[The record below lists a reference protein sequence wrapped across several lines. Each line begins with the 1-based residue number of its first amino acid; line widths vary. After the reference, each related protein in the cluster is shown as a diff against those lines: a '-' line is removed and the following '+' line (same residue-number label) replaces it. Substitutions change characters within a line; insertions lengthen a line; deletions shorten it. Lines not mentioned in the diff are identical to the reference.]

1 MNNDKGKLYYGLGLD
16 NNQLRADAAESRN
29 IIKGIGDTAVSEGNR
44 IDSISHRIGAA
55 LAVAFSVQQATTFAK
70 SVIQVRGEVEA
81 LSISFETLLG
91 GNKQKA
97 QALFSEIRTFA
108 VNTPMMLNDLA
119 KGAQM
124 LLSFNIE
131 ADRVMPILKQIGDIS
146 MGDAQ
151 KFNSLTLAFSQ
162 MMSTGK
168 LMGQDLLQM
177 INAGFNPLSVISEKT
192 GKSIG
197 QLKKDMEAGAISS
210 EMVADAFA
218 AATAEGGKFH
228 GMLEK
233 QSKGI
238 NGSISNLKGAIDDM
252 MNNIGTSNQD
262 IITGSISAATTV
274 VRHYEQIGE
283 ILSVIVATYGTYRA
297 ALIATEAVRQ
307 SVTTV
312 KHTEE
317 AAELYKL
324 LSAEQQ
330 AQISKMGLSKAS
342 AEYYT
347 VVKAE
352 TAANVQAAQSALTK
366 ARADVTAANQAVAA
380 RRAEYIAAKQLE
392 QQRLAELMHIG
403 ATGNAKQVEVAQRKL
418 AAAETQRETAAL
430 AYQSAARDFNAKKT
444 AVETAART
452 ANTTATAVNT
462 AAQTANATASGFLT
476 VVKTR
481 LTAVAAKLNAVIM
494 ANPYALAA
502 AAVIA
507 LGYGLYKL
515 ITYQTDAEKAQS
527 KLNDTIKATNK
538 EIDSEVHQI
547 DAMFGRLK
555 AAKEG
560 TNEYRA
566 AKDAIINRYGEYLKK
581 LGDEKTALNDIAA
594 AYALITE
601 EAKKAARA
609 RAMETFTKD
618 AADTLAEK
626 EGDVKDEVKKLLD
639 KQFKGQKGADGVSLS
654 ETYYWKIKPVIEG
667 EAEITDEIKEIIGAF
682 NRTKTVMTGITPGT
696 EAPVYSEIVVNDL
709 QEQIDA
715 AVKARV
721 IFNRSMEQ
729 ARMKF
734 GENPTTDN
742 RETIFDAA
750 TASLQQLMD
759 RLPKVQEELA
769 ALKKAETPD
778 AAAIAAKEQEIQ
790 QIKDKT
796 LARER
801 ELSVIKDVKAQ
812 IDVLQK
818 EQLKYGKD
826 DAEYNALEARIK
838 VLKTKLPLT
847 EGQSGKAENEAA
859 RIKRETSERNQ
870 KIQEYETNVKKQIKQ
885 SELDISQSRIDAMD
899 EGFAK
904 EQAQMELAYQRLIFT
919 NQQRE
924 AEMVEALR
932 DARELEWEN
941 KNPKAKAKG
950 ETFDRSTVTAADL
963 SPEQQAQI
971 AEYYKVA
978 EEIRNK
984 ANKTSLEQMLADFMT
999 YEQQRNK
1006 ITEEYERQRKALYNE
1021 DGSLRKGVTQG
1032 NVDELNR
1039 NEQEALKAVDEQFA
1053 SREATYQ
1060 AWMNAIANMTLRQL
1074 EQVLEKAEQE
1084 LSALEKSGTADSKQ
1098 LSTARAKVNTARK
1111 KVTQARAENEVSP
1124 GKRSIKEW
1132 EDLYKTLQEAE
1143 REFESIGDTV
1153 GGTAGEIIS
1162 TAGTIL
1168 SSTLSM
1174 INSIVSLTT
1183 ASTTGMQTAALASS
1197 SAIQTVEKAS
1207 VILTVISAALSI
1219 ATAIIGLFNNDDKYQ
1234 KEIEKLQD
1242 RIDQLQW
1249 ELDNADVMR
1258 VQQNSFNALQKVK
1271 QVYAETTKEVLRL
1284 HTVTNRYANTMYQ
1297 IMGRVVYQNEIMQK
1311 SAEKLAVAYA
1321 NIAYTADKA
1330 LGEEKFTG
1338 AKEQLKNIAQQQLL
1352 LQEQIR
1358 NEDAKKHTDN
1368 GKIADWERQIQ
1379 ELGEEANKIINEI
1392 VEDIMGGSAADL
1404 ASELADAFIDAFQAG
1419 EDAAEAW
1426 GDKVKDIV
1434 ADVIKRM
1441 LVSKYLEEPL
1451 GDILDKYKAKWYKDG
1466 EFAGIDAIIS
1476 SMSGFANDL
1485 NAVGNEFK
1493 MIWDNLPDSVK
1504 NMFTVTSDAS
1514 REASEKGIATASQ
1527 ESVDEL
1533 NGRATAIQGHTYS
1546 LMESAKLLVANSARM
1561 LEHLAGI
1568 EDNTKHLSKLERIE
1582 DDMQAVKNTV
1592 NDIALKGIKLKK

>member
-1 MNNDKGKLYYGLGLD
+1 MQNDKGKLYYGLGLD

-29 IIKGIGDTAVSEGNR
+29 IIKGIGDTAVSEGSR
-44 IDSISHRIGAA
+44 IDSISKRIGAA
-55 LAVAFSVQQATTFAK
+55 IAVAFSVQQATTFAK

-97 QALFSEIRTFA
+97 KALFSEIRTFA

-197 QLKKDMEAGAISS
+197 QLKKDMEAGAISA

-252 MNNIGTSNQD
+252 MNDIGTSNQD

-283 ILSVIVATYGTYRA
+283 ILSVIVAIYGTYRA

-307 SVTTV
+307 SVATV

-342 AEYYT
+342 VEYYT
-347 VVKAE
+347 AVKAE

-462 AAQTANATASGFLT
+462 AAQTANATASGFLA

-639 KQFKGQKGADGVSLS
+639 KQFKGQKGTDGISLS

-682 NRTKTVMTGITPGT
+682 NRTKTVQTGIIPGSD
-696 EAPVYSEIVVNDL
+696 APVYSEIVVNDL

-742 RETIFDAA
+742 GEETTFDAA

-759 RLPKVQEELA
+759 RLPKAQEELA
-769 ALKKAETPD
+769 ALKKADTPD
-778 AAAIAAKEQEIQ
+778 TAAIAAKEQEIQ

-812 IDVLQK
+812 IDTLQK

-826 DAEYNALEARIK
+826 DAEYKALEARIK

-847 EGQSGKAENEAA
+847 DGQSGKAENEAA
-859 RIKRETSERNQ
+859 RIKRETAERNQ
-870 KIQEYETNVKKQIKQ
+870 KIQEYEANVKKQITQ

-904 EQAQMELAYQRLIFT
+904 EQAQMELAYRRLIFA

-1006 ITEEYERQRKALYNE
+1006 ITEEYERKRKALHNE
-1021 DGSLRKGVTQG
+1021 DGTLRKGVTQG

-1039 NEQEALKAVDEQFA
+1039 NEQEALEAVDEQFA

-1060 AWMNAIANMTLRQL
+1060 AWMNAIANMTFRRL
-1074 EQVLEKAEQE
+1074 EQEFEKAEQE
-1084 LSALEKSGTADSKQ
+1084 LADLEKSGTADSKQ
-1098 LSTARAKVNTARK
+1098 LSTAHAKVNTARK
-1111 KVTQARAENEVSP
+1111 KVTQAKAENEVSP

-1132 EDLYKTLQEAE
+1132 EDLYKILQEAE
-1143 REFESIGDTV
+1143 REIESIGDAV

-1174 INSIVSLTT
+1174 INSIE
-1183 ASTTGMQTAALASS
+1183 TAALASS

-1207 VILTVISAALSI
+1207 VILTIISAAMSI
-1219 ATAIIGLFNNDDKYQ
+1219 ATTIIGLFNNDEKYQ
-1234 KEIEKLQD
+1234 KEIERLQG

-1249 ELDNADVMR
+1249 ELDNADVVR
-1258 VQQNSFNALQKVK
+1258 LQNNTFNVLQKVR
-1271 QVYAETTKEVLRL
+1271 QVYDETTKEVLQL
-1284 HTVTNRYANTMYQ
+1284 HTATNRYALSIYMIT
-1297 IMGRVVYQNEIMQK
+1297 GRVVYQNEIMQK

-1330 LGEEKFTG
+1330 LGEKKFDN
-1338 AKEQLKNIAQQQLL
+1338 AKEQLRNIAEQQLL
-1352 LQEQIR
+1352 IQEQIKK
-1358 NEDAKKHTDN
+1358 EDAKKKTDHD
-1368 GKIADWERQIQ
+1368 KIADLERQIQ
-1379 ELGEEANKIINEI
+1379 ELGDEANKIINEI
-1392 VEDIMGGSAADL
+1392 VEEIIGGSASDIAN
-1404 ASELADAFIDAFQAG
+1404 ELADAFIDAFQAG

-1426 GDKVKDIV
+1426 GDKVNEIV

-1451 GDILDKYKAKWYKDG
+1451 GEIFDKYKAKWYKDG
-1466 EFAGIDAIIS
+1466 EFAGIDAIIG

-1485 NAVGNEFK
+1485 NAVGDEFK

-1504 NMFTVTSDAS
+1504 NMFTVTGDAT

-1527 ESVDEL
+1527 DSVDEL

-1582 DDMQAVKNTV
+1582 NDMQAVKNTV

>member
-1 MNNDKGKLYYGLGLD
+1 MQNNKGKLYYGLGLD
-16 NNQLRADAAESRN
+16 NNQLRTDAAESRN
-29 IIKGIGDTAVSEGNR
+29 IIKGIGDTAVSEGSR
-44 IDSISHRIGAA
+44 IDSISKRIGTAI
-55 LAVAFSVQQATTFAK
+55 AVAFSVQQATTFAK

-252 MNNIGTSNQD
+252 MNDIGTSNQD

-307 SVTTV
+307 SVATV

-342 AEYYT
+342 VEYYT

-366 ARADVTAANQAVAA
+366 ARADVAAANQAVAA
-380 RRAEYIAAKQLE
+380 RRTEYIAAKQLE

-418 AAAETQRETAAL
+418 ATAETQRETAAL

-626 EGDVKDEVKKLLD
+626 EGDVKDEVKKILD
-639 KQFKGQKGADGVSLS
+639 KQFKGQKGTDGVSLS

-667 EAEITDEIKEIIGAF
+667 EAEITDEIKEIISSF

-696 EAPVYSEIVVNDL
+696 DAPIYSEIVVNDL

-715 AVKARV
+715 AIKARV

-734 GENPTTDN
+734 GENPATDN
-742 RETIFDAA
+742 GETIFDAA

-759 RLPKVQEELA
+759 RLPKAQEELA
-769 ALKKAETPD
+769 ALKKAETPN

-826 DAEYNALEARIK
+826 DAEYKALEARIK

-859 RIKRETSERNQ
+859 RIKRETAERNQ

-904 EQAQMELAYQRLIFT
+904 EQAQMELAYQRLIFA

-1006 ITEEYERQRKALYNE
+1006 ITEEYERRRKALYND

-1084 LSALEKSGTADSKQ
+1084 LAALEKSGTADSKQ

-1111 KVTQARAENEVSP
+1111 KVTQAKAENEVSP

-1207 VILTVISAALSI
+1207 VILTIISAALSI
-1219 ATAIIGLFNNDDKYQ
+1219 ATAIIELFNNDDKYQ
-1234 KEIEKLQD
+1234 EEIEKLQD

-1258 VQQNSFNALQKVK
+1258 LQSNSFNALQKVK

-1358 NEDAKKHTDN
+1358 NEDAKKNTDH
-1368 GKIADWERQIQ
+1368 GKIADLERQIQ

-1451 GDILDKYKAKWYKDG
+1451 GDIFDKYKAKWYKDG

-1582 DDMQAVKNTV
+1582 NDMQAVKNTV